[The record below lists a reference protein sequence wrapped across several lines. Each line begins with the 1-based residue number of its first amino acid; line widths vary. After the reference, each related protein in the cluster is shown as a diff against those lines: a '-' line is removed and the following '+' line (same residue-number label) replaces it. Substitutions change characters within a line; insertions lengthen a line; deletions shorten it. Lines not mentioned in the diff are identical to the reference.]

1 MRVNE
6 QKITT
11 TKYSETHSNMDAY
24 ERLKTQTHNAM
35 TNTLCSPIC
44 LVIATMRLVVQR
56 CSRKDASAIYC
67 AQHKHNRCKK
77 LLATTALAVTMVM
90 IMVMV
95 QHIWHYLP
103 MPLPQP
109 LLATLC
115 PHSRAL
121 RSARENYNH
130 HI

>member
-67 AQHKHNRCKK
+67 AQHKQQQSLQKTACHNSIGRDYGHDHGHGC
-77 LLATTALAVTMVM
+77 A
-90 IMVMV
+90 
-95 QHIWHYLP
+95 
-103 MPLPQP
+103 
-109 LLATLC
+109 
-115 PHSRAL
+115 
-121 RSARENYNH
+121 
-130 HI
+130 